1 MKKTVPLW
9 NCKNTI
15 FSLDRSVL
23 SMIKR
28 NQFREKKKSFIH
40 INTLHSENS
49 GTDSN
54 TKTGF
59 MVIINFLYISMNELY
74 SHHYFILSE
83 NIY

>member
-9 NCKNTI
+9 NGKNSI
-15 FSLDRSVL
+15 FSSDRSVL

-28 NQFREKKKSFIH
+28 NQFRGKKKSFIH

-59 MVIINFLYISMNELY
+59 IFLTFL
-74 SHHYFILSE
+74 
-83 NIY
+83 

>member
-1 MKKTVPLW
+1 M
-9 NCKNTI
+9 
-15 FSLDRSVL
+15 
-23 SMIKR
+23 
-28 NQFREKKKSFIH
+28 
-40 INTLHSENS
+40 NTLHSENS

-83 NIY
+83 NIYWENSMCQASFWVLEP